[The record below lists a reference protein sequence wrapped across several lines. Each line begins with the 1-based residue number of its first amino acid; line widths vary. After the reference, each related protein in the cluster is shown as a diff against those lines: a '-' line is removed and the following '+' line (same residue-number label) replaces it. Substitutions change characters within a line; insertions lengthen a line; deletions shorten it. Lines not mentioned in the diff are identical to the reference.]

1 MSVWKPEVNSRIIA
15 FCKALI
21 VFIIFIVIFIEIIN
35 ITDWPLNGLHVT
47 QLNIFLIVK
56 KLKAI
61 WREILSKN
69 NTKEKKPNN
78 ISVWWDSTHLFQWW
92 CHNKEEKSYLLLH
105 LQVSVNKLN
114 LAHLIYFYKFRKN
127 LVHLFRNEDIYF
139 LSINA
144 TTILR

>member
-15 FCKALI
+15 FCKVLI

-92 CHNKEEKSYLLLH
+92 CHNKEEKSYWLLH

-114 LAHLIYFYKFRKN
+114 LAHLIYFYKFHKN
-127 LVHLFRNEDIYF
+127 LVHLLCFEMKIF
-139 LSINA
+139 
-144 TTILR
+144 TFCQ